1 MILIGCI
8 LTAAAV
14 ILLVPPAKDELAW
27 RWAQFQDIAPGYQA
41 YLADWPN
48 GRHIIEAR
56 SSLAQRRW
64 AATKRSLIAQAYQQA
79 ARADAAPGA
88 DAAYRREKRL
98 RREAFF
104 WKQATN
110 VNTIDAYRDYLHEYP
125 LGQFTAQALSQ
136 IKKINPAAPELT
148 PPR

>member
-1 MILIGCI
+1 MYFDGRRCHPPG
-8 LTAAAV
+8 AARQGRTGLALGA
-14 ILLVPPAKDELAW
+14 IPRHRTRVPGLPC
-27 RWAQFQDIAPGYQA
+27 R
-41 YLADWPN
+41 
-48 GRHIIEAR
+48 
-56 SSLAQRRW
+56 LAQRPPHHRSQIVPGATPW

-98 RREAFF
+98 RREGFF